1 MSATKPS
8 ALKEL
13 ISNDDNRTS
22 TTSTLHVLGFFVLSA
37 VLLYSVYL
45 DRSYVPELFTTL
57 AIFSGGAVVTK
68 GAVSAYKSKVTK
80 VGS

>member
-1 MSATKPS
+1 MPTTKPN

-13 ISNDDNRTS
+13 FTNDDNRTS
-22 TTSTLHVLGFFVLSA
+22 TTGTLHVLGFFVLSA